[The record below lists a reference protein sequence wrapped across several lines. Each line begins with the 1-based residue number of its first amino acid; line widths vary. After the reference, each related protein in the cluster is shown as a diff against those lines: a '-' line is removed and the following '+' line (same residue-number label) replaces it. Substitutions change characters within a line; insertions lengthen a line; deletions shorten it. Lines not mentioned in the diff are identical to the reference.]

1 MRKNKI
7 LLLFILLLPGLT
19 TFSQKEY
26 ELIAHRKVVENGYNF
41 WLSVPETYEETK
53 EKTPVV
59 LFLHGNSLCGNDLN
73 RVRKY
78 GCLDALSMGRTIN
91 ALIVAPQNP
100 GGPWK
105 PLKINK
111 VLDWVQAH
119 YDMDTNRI
127 YVIGMSLG
135 GYGTFEYV
143 ATYPERV
150 AAAMALCGGSNLK
163 SHCGLN
169 QVPLWIIHGTADRA
183 VSLSCSQRIVND
195 MKNCGDTN
203 LLRFDKLK
211 GVNHGQLAKMF
222 YLPQTYEWL
231 FSHSKADMP
240 RTVNKDIPISVATLN
255 TAYQNIDRKA
265 NTIIVMEPDKLI
277 VTDTSCKGSPDT
289 LDSAKTS
296 NAAVSK
302 TNSKETTTE
311 PQYHKVKQGD
321 TLSAIAR
328 RYHTTVSK
336 LCQLNKIKET
346 GILSVGQK
354 IKVR

>member
-1 MRKNKI
+1 M
-7 LLLFILLLPGLT
+7 LLPSLT
-19 TFSQKEY
+19 LFSQKEY

-53 EKTPVV
+53 DKTPVV

-105 PLKINK
+105 PLKINN

-163 SHCGLN
+163 NHCGLN

-183 VSLSCSQRIVND
+183 VSVSCSQRIVND
-195 MKNCGDTN
+195 MKSCGETD

-231 FSHSKADMP
+231 FSHSKADTP

-265 NTIIVMEPDKLI
+265 NTIIVMEPNKLI
-277 VTDTSCKGSPDT
+277 VTDTSSKSSSADT
-289 LDSAKTS
+289 LAPAQTS
-296 NAAVSK
+296 NTVATSSK
-302 TNSKETTTE
+302 STETTSA
-311 PQYHKVKQGD
+311 PQYYRVKQGD

-346 GILSVGQK
+346 SILSIGQR
-354 IKVR
+354 VRVR

>member
-1 MRKNKI
+1 M
-7 LLLFILLLPGLT
+7 LLPSLT
-19 TFSQKEY
+19 LFSQKEY

-53 EKTPVV
+53 DKTPVV

-105 PLKINK
+105 PLKINN

-163 SHCGLN
+163 NHCGLN

-183 VSLSCSQRIVND
+183 VSVSCSQRIVND
-195 MKNCGDTN
+195 MKSCGETD

-231 FSHSKADMP
+231 FSHSKADTP

-265 NTIIVMEPDKLI
+265 NTIIVMEPNKLI
-277 VTDTSCKGSPDT
+277 VTDTSSKSSSTDT
-289 LDSAKTS
+289 LASAQT
-296 NAAVSK
+296 NNTAASSSK
-302 TNSKETTTE
+302 STETTSA
-311 PQYHKVKQGD
+311 PQYYRVKQGD

-346 GILSVGQK
+346 SILSIGQR
-354 IKVR
+354 VRVR

>member
-1 MRKNKI
+1 MKKNII
-7 LLLFILLLPGLT
+7 LLLLMLLPGLT
-19 TFSQKEY
+19 AFSQKEY
-26 ELIAHRKVVENGYNF
+26 ELIAHRKEVENGYNF
-41 WLSVPETYEETK
+41 WLSVPETYEDTK
-53 EKTPVV
+53 EKMPVV

-78 GCLDALSMGRTIN
+78 GCLDALAMGRTIN

-105 PLKINK
+105 PAKINN
-111 VLDWVQAH
+111 VLDWVQNH
-119 YDMDTNRI
+119 YDLDTNRI

-163 SHCGLN
+163 SHCSLN

-183 VSLSCSQRIVND
+183 VSVSCSQRIVND
-195 MKNCGDTN
+195 MKSCGDTG

-211 GVNHGQLAKMF
+211 GVNHSQLAKMF

-265 NTIIVMEPDKLI
+265 NTLVVMEPNKFI
-277 VTDTSCKGSPDT
+277 VTDTSGKSSQDKLDT
-289 LDSAKTS
+289 AKACNAASLQSESTDSDSA
-296 NAAVSK
+296 
-302 TNSKETTTE
+302 

-346 GILSVGQK
+346 GILSIGQNIRVK
-354 IKVR
+354 